1 MAVKVDSYNSYS
13 ENNIVF
19 CFDLWVG
26 SDRMTHTVI
35 LMSTI
40 ALK

>member
-1 MAVKVDSYNSYS
+1 
-13 ENNIVF
+13 VF
-19 CFDLWVG
+19 CFDLWVD